1 MVYVNCLRFVSVSI
15 FPELGNYLEGGEEQN
30 WMQFRAL
37 NPRGGGGVTKTDA
50 QDFLRTIQ
58 VMLMVVVVMMII
70 EIE

>member
-1 MVYVNCLRFVSVSI
+1 
-15 FPELGNYLEGGEEQN
+15 
-30 WMQFRAL
+30 MQFRAL

-58 VMLMVVVVMMII
+58 VMLMVVVVVMMII